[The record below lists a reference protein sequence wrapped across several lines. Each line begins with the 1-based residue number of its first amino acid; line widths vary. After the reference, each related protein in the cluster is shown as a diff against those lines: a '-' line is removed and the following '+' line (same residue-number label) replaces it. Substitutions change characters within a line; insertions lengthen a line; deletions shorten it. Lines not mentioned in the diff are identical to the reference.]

1 MKVVVVGAGAVG
13 GYFGSRLAEAGV
25 DVTFLVREKRA
36 AQLRERGL
44 TVRSVHG
51 DYWYTPQVVT
61 DAAEVEACDVLVV
74 AVKNYHLADTLS
86 TLKPLVE
93 RGAKVLPL
101 LNGVGHLDLLRAEF
115 GEAAVLGGYCN
126 IIVTLNEQGD
136 AVHTSP
142 THEFT
147 FGALVPEQEA
157 VCERLLAAGQGANIN
172 LHHSQ
177 AIYRDMWQKYLF
189 ITAFSG
195 VTTASRLSIDGVMAH
210 PPTREVLR
218 RALTEMHTLAGCKG
232 AVMPDDLVEK
242 LMTYMDGF
250 PAGATSS
257 MHQDF
262 RKGLPLEVESL
273 QGVAVRYAKEEGIDL
288 PTVRTLYG
296 LLVPHATPVS

>member
-1 MKVVVVGAGAVG
+1 MKAVVVGAGAVG

-36 AQLRERGL
+36 ASLRKRGL
-44 TVRSVHG
+44 TVVSPHG
-51 DYWYTPQVVT
+51 EYRYTPQVVT
-61 DAAEVEACDVLVV
+61 DAAEIEACDVLVV
-74 AVKNYHLADTLS
+74 AVKNYHLADTLA
-86 TLKPLVE
+86 TLRPLVE

-101 LNGVGHLDLLRAEF
+101 LNGIGHLDTLRAAF
-115 GEAAVLGGYCN
+115 GEEAVLGGYCN

-136 AVHTSP
+136 VVHTSP

-157 VCERLLAAGQGANIN
+157 VCERLLAAGQGAKIN

-195 VTTASRLSIDGVMAH
+195 VTTASRLSIEKVLAH
-210 PPTREVLR
+210 PPTRDVLR
-218 RALTEMHTLAGCKG
+218 RALTEMHLLAGRKG
-232 AVMPDDLVEK
+232 AEMPDDLVEK
-242 LMTYMDGF
+242 LLSYMDSF

-273 QGVAVRYAKEEGIDL
+273 QGVAVRYGEEEGIDL
-288 PTVRTLYG
+288 PTIRTLYG
-296 LLVPHATPVS
+296 LLVPHAVPE